1 MTQLRHDYRMKI
13 CPNFVE
19 KSRRTLTKI
28 YFLLLVNAQIYR
40 KQKNPIFGN
49 KGDTALL
56 IVAAKPPR
64 CVRIA

>member
-1 MTQLRHDYRMKI
+1 MWQSQWLI
-13 CPNFVE
+13 F
-19 KSRRTLTKI
+19 
-28 YFLLLVNAQIYR
+28 FLNIG